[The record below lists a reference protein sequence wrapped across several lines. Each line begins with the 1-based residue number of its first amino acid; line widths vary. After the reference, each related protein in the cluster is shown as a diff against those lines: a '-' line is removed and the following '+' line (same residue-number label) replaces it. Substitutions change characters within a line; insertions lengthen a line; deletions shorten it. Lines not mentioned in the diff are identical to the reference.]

1 METREPNS
9 SERLCES
16 VLVEAR
22 ERVHGLT
29 MEAQRRAGEILG
41 RAEEEGRSLVQAAE
55 EEAAAEGAR
64 KRAALLAAVGVRVER
79 RRSAH
84 VEGVLEGLR
93 RELLARVEQA
103 GGESFR
109 GCVMRGVREAMGRM
123 DGDEFSV
130 CASAGTWERLG
141 SGWVAD
147 LRGLGGKGEVSTRL
161 VEDAGCV
168 EGEVVVRDGAGRRFW
183 RVDPLARIERGWPD
197 LRRQVVAVL
206 GWESA
211 AVSGEAEGEG

>member
-1 METREPNS
+1 MDKREPNS

-29 MEAQRRAGEILG
+29 VEAQQRAGEILSQ
-41 RAEEEGRSLVQAAE
+41 AEEEGRGLVRAAE

-64 KRAALLAAVGVRVER
+64 KRAALLAAVSVRVER

-84 VEGVLEGLR
+84 VEGVLEGIR
-93 RELLARVEQA
+93 RDLVGRVADE
-103 GGESFR
+103 GSVLFR
-109 GCVMRGVREAMGRM
+109 CCVLRGVREAVGRM
-123 DGDEFSV
+123 DGDEFVV
-130 CASAGTWERLG
+130 CALAGTWERLG
-141 SGWVAD
+141 SVCMD
-147 LRGLGGKGEVSTRL
+147 ELRGLGGEVGVSMRV

-168 EGEVVVRDGAGRRFW
+168 EGEVVVRDGVGRRIW
-183 RVDPLARIERGWPD
+183 RVDPLARVERAWPD

-211 AVSGEAEGEG
+211 DSGCEGGDEG